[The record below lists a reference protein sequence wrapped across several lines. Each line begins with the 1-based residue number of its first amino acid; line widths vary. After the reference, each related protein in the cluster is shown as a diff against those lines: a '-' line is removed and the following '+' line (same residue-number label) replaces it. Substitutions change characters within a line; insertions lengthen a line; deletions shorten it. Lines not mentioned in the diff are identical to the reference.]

1 MSRNSK
7 RSNHLS
13 ESITLKLNA
22 KASALASEGKEIFNL
37 TAGQLPFKPHQ
48 QLTDLIQAQ
57 GQFLKSYHYSPV
69 PGFPELRQK
78 FKNHIS
84 ETRKINLD
92 NHECII
98 SNGGKHSLSVLFSTI
113 IDPGDEVILFAPYWV
128 SYPHMIS
135 LCDGV
140 MKTVDSELYNNFTP
154 TIDDIEKQITDKTK
168 AIILNSPS
176 NPAGIHLE
184 DNWMRDFAKLLEKY
198 PNILVISDEI
208 YFHLNYFDPSPT
220 YYYQHN
226 HKLLERT
233 IIVDGISK
241 SFASTGLRLGVTI
254 APKDIFD
261 GMKKVQGHT
270 ASGANSL
277 VQKALIEFDFYNLDE
292 FLEPVKKHLRENV
305 LLLEKIIKESDLGPC
320 WYQPL
325 SAFYF
330 FLDFRKTPVFSKFNN
345 NDEDLAPLIC
355 EQLLEE
361 YGVAL
366 VPGGDFGS
374 PNCAR
379 LSLVNEKAA
388 FEEAIQRLCKFLNR

>member
-7 RSNHLS
+7 RSNHLT

-208 YFHLNYFDPSPT
+208 YFHLNYF
-220 YYYQHN
+220 
-226 HKLLERT
+226 
-233 IIVDGISK
+233 G
-241 SFASTGLRLGVTI
+241 
-254 APKDIFD
+254 PKPD
-261 GMKKVQGHT
+261 
-270 ASGANSL
+270 
-277 VQKALIEFDFYNLDE
+277 
-292 FLEPVKKHLRENV
+292 
-305 LLLEKIIKESDLGPC
+305 LLL
-320 WYQPL
+320 
-325 SAFYF
+325 SAQ
-330 FLDFRKTPVFSKFNN
+330 S
-345 NDEDLAPLIC
+345 
-355 EQLLEE
+355 
-361 YGVAL
+361 
-366 VPGGDFGS
+366 
-374 PNCAR
+374 
-379 LSLVNEKAA
+379 
-388 FEEAIQRLCKFLNR
+388 